1 MQSQVIPGA
10 QKQAFSLFLELDEK
24 SRSKKVFSIVK
35 KDDVSII
42 IRINDTELTDK
53 IIDAYLDKDSRVI
66 LYNLRS
72 PMTITEIVKKSG
84 LPQSSVYR
92 KVDALVEQGLI
103 LFSGFDK
110 DVKNG
115 KGNHK
120 GSVYEKTIHSIS
132 FNLKSDMHMTELTVE
147 RRVLQKCKPLYIL
160 VRKSC

>member
-1 MQSQVIPGA
+1 MQSQVTSGS
-10 QKQAFSLFLELDEK
+10 QKQAFSLFIELEEK
-24 SRSKKVFSIVK
+24 SRAKKIFFIVK
-35 KDDVSII
+35 KEEVSITF
-42 IRINDTELTDK
+42 RINDTELTDK
-53 IIDAYLDKDSRVI
+53 IIDAYLDKDNRVI

-132 FNLKSDMHMTELTVE
+132 FNLKSDIHTTELTVE
-147 RRVLQKCKPLYIL
+147 RRILQKCKPLYLL
-160 VRKSC
+160 VTNSC

>member
-1 MQSQVIPGA
+1 MHRMQ
-10 QKQAFSLFLELDEK
+10 KRAFLLFAELVEK
-24 SRSKKVFSIVK
+24 SHAESVFSIVK
-35 KDDVSII
+35 KDDTSIT

-53 IIDAYLDKDSRVI
+53 IIDAYLDKDNRII

-72 PMTITEIVKKSG
+72 PMTITEIVKKSK

-103 LFSGFDK
+103 LFSGFDR

-120 GSVYEKTIHSIS
+120 GAAYEKTIHSIS
-132 FNLKSDMHMTELTVE
+132 FNLKSDTRTTEITIE
-147 RRVLQKCKPLYIL
+147 RRALQKCKPLYLL
-160 VRKSC
+160 VSNIC

>member
-1 MQSQVIPGA
+1 MRGMQ
-10 QKQAFSLFLELDEK
+10 KRAFLLFVELGEK
-24 SRSKKVFSIVK
+24 SRAERVFSIVK
-35 KDDVSII
+35 KEDASIT

-53 IIDAYLDKDSRVI
+53 IIDVYLDKDNRII

-72 PMTITEIVKKSG
+72 PMTITEIVKKSK

-120 GSVYEKTIHSIS
+120 GAVYEKTIHSIS
-132 FNLKSDMHMTELTVE
+132 FNLKSDTHTTEITIE
-147 RRVLQKCKPLYIL
+147 RRALQKCKPLYIL
-160 VRKSC
+160 VSNTC